1 MKSSIK
7 ERITEAV
14 FALFLKLEKLN
25 IDSRDI
31 SEYNHMYLKK
41 YIDNYSFYMTIY
53 SQLLLKALNKLKNPV
68 SESTFVD
75 YGGGCGML
83 SYLAKEIGFK
93 TVVYNDIY
101 QISVDDTKTISNKL
115 DLEID
120 FYICGDI
127 EEFVYQINKENIKPD
142 LICSFDVLEHIYN
155 LDKWFKSLTYLKN
168 EFSLLFT
175 TNANSYNPI
184 ISHRLKKLQRKA
196 EYRGLEKT
204 QGWKEIDSRI
214 SFLESREMMIRN
226 KYPSLRDNEIEL
238 LSTKTRGL
246 RKDDIENAVE
256 DYIKTGKII
265 YQINHPTNTCDPY
278 TGNWTENLI
287 NLEQLEKIVI
297 KNNLTF
303 NISNSF
309 YSYSNNKILNTP
321 KFLLN
326 QIIRILGTTHLFF
339 SPSYTLEIQKE

>member
-1 MKSSIK
+1 MKSLIK
-7 ERITEAV
+7 EQIQEAV
-14 FALFLKLEKLN
+14 STLFLKLQKLN
-25 IDSRDI
+25 IDNGAI

-41 YIDNYSFYMTIY
+41 YIDNYSFYMAIY
-53 SQLLLKALNKLKNPV
+53 SQLLLKAINKLKKPV
-68 SESTFVD
+68 SESTFID

-83 SYLAKEIGFK
+83 SYLSREIGFK

-115 DLEID
+115 DLKID

-127 EEFVYQINKENIKPD
+127 EEFINQINKENIKPD

-155 LDKWFKSLTYLKN
+155 LEKWFKSLTYLKN
-168 EFSLLFT
+168 EFSLIFT
-175 TNANSYNPI
+175 TNANPYNPI

-196 EYRGLEKT
+196 EYKGLEKA
-204 QGWKEIDSRI
+204 QGWKEIDSST
-214 SFLESREMMIRN
+214 SFLESREMIIRN
-226 KYPSLRDNEIEL
+226 KYPKLRDNEIEL

-309 YSYSNNKILNTP
+309 YSYSNNKILNIP
-321 KFLLN
+321 KLLLN
-326 QIIRILGTTHLFF
+326 QIIRALGTAHLFF

>member
-1 MKSSIK
+1 M
-7 ERITEAV
+7 
-14 FALFLKLEKLN
+14 
-25 IDSRDI
+25 
-31 SEYNHMYLKK
+31 
-41 YIDNYSFYMTIY
+41 
-53 SQLLLKALNKLKNPV
+53 
-68 SESTFVD
+68 
-75 YGGGCGML
+75 
-83 SYLAKEIGFK
+83 
-93 TVVYNDIY
+93 
-101 QISVDDTKTISNKL
+101 
-115 DLEID
+115 
-120 FYICGDI
+120 
-127 EEFVYQINKENIKPD
+127 
-142 LICSFDVLEHIYN
+142 EHIYN

-226 KYPSLRDNEIEL
+226 KYPSLSDNEIEL

-256 DYIKTGKII
+256 DYIITGKII

-287 NLEQLEKIVI
+287 DLEQLKKIVI
-297 KNNLTF
+297 KNNLKF

-309 YSYSNNKILNTP
+309 YSYSNNKILNIP

-326 QIIRILGTTHLFF
+326 QIIRILGSTHLFF

>member
-7 ERITEAV
+7 ERIREAV
-14 FALFLKLEKLN
+14 LALFLKLEKLN
-25 IDSRDI
+25 IDSKDI

-41 YIDNYSFYMTIY
+41 YIDNYSFYMAIY
-53 SQLLLKALNKLKNPV
+53 SQLLLKAIKKLKKPV
-68 SESTFVD
+68 SESTFID

-93 TVVYNDIY
+93 YVVYNDIY
-101 QISVDDTKTISNKL
+101 QISVDDTKIISNKL

-127 EEFVYQINKENIKPD
+127 EEFINQINKESIKPD

-155 LDKWFKSLTYLKN
+155 LEKWFKSLTYLKN
-168 EFSLLFT
+168 KFSLLFT
-175 TNANSYNPI
+175 THANPYNPI

-196 EYRGLEKT
+196 EYKGLEKT
-204 QGWKEIDSRI
+204 QGWKEIDSSI

-226 KYPSLRDNEIEL
+226 KYPKLRNNEIEL
-238 LSTKTRGL
+238 LSMKTRGL
-246 RKDDIENAVE
+246 RKDDIENTVE
-256 DYIKTGKII
+256 GYIKTGKII

-287 NLEQLEKIVI
+287 NLEQLEKFVI

-309 YSYSNNKILNTP
+309 YGYSNDKMLNIPKFILNR
-321 KFLLN
+321 
-326 QIIRILGTTHLFF
+326 IIKISGTRQLFF
-339 SPSYTLEIQKE
+339 SPTYTLEIQKE